1 VQEGIAGT
9 ERDRDKTGDHHVITV
24 HGGWDKETAEDVE
37 EEPLLYVS

>member
-9 ERDRDKTGDHHVITV
+9 ERDRDSTV